1 MHHFG
6 RGIVGTPGDFG
17 AFGERPTHPEL
28 LDWLASDFVAHG
40 WQVKQLHKL
49 LMTSEAYRRTA
60 TRTPDLQAADPDN
73 KLLARAAVRRLTAE
87 QLRDAVLMAS
97 GKLKLDVGGPSVP
110 VAEDFDGMPVLGT
123 RKLNEGL
130 FSGIDPVGEDEYRRS
145 LYIQM
150 RRKLPLPMLE
160 AFDLPVMKPNCDA
173 RRCTT
178 VAPQSLLF
186 LNNEFVI
193 KQAGLV
199 ADRLLAEPG
208 LPDQRVRKV
217 WALLFAA
224 PPTAAELQA
233 SLAYLADQS
242 ETFRKATG
250 PKGDPDRQAL
260 TSLCQVLLGS
270 NRFLYV
276 D

>member
-1 MHHFG
+1 
-6 RGIVGTPGDFG
+6 
-17 AFGERPTHPEL
+17 
-28 LDWLASDFVAHG
+28 
-40 WQVKQLHKL
+40 
-49 LMTSEAYRRTA
+49 
-60 TRTPDLQAADPDN
+60 
-73 KLLARAAVRRLTAE
+73 
-87 QLRDAVLMAS
+87 
-97 GKLKLDVGGPSVP
+97 

-193 KQAGLV
+193 KQAGLI
-199 ADRLLAEPG
+199 ADRLLSEPG
-208 LPDQRVRKV
+208 SPDQRVRKA
-217 WALLFAA
+217 WELLFAI
-224 PPTAAELQA
+224 PPTDTELRA
-233 SLAYLADQS
+233 SVAYLADQA

-250 PKGDPDRQAL
+250 PKGDPERQAL

>member
-1 MHHFG
+1 
-6 RGIVGTPGDFG
+6 
-17 AFGERPTHPEL
+17 
-28 LDWLASDFVAHG
+28 
-40 WQVKQLHKL
+40 
-49 LMTSEAYRRTA
+49 
-60 TRTPDLQAADPDN
+60 
-73 KLLARAAVRRLTAE
+73 
-87 QLRDAVLMAS
+87 MAS

-130 FSGIDPVGEDEYRRS
+130 FSGIDAVGEEEYRRS

-199 ADRLLAEPG
+199 AERLLSELGA
-208 LPDQRVRKV
+208 PDQRVRKV

-224 PPTAAELQA
+224 PPTAAEMQA
-233 SLAYLADQS
+233 SLAYLTDQT
-242 ETFRKATG
+242 ETFRKAAG

>member
-1 MHHFG
+1 M
-6 RGIVGTPGDFG
+6 
-17 AFGERPTHPEL
+17 
-28 LDWLASDFVAHG
+28 
-40 WQVKQLHKL
+40 
-49 LMTSEAYRRTA
+49 
-60 TRTPDLQAADPDN
+60 
-73 KLLARAAVRRLTAE
+73 LARANVRRLTAE

-97 GKLKLDVGGPSVP
+97 GKLRLDVGGPSVP

-130 FSGIDPVGEDEYRRS
+130 FSGIDPVGEQEYRRS
-145 LYIQM
+145 LYVQV

-193 KQAGLV
+193 KQGGLV
-199 ADRLLAEPG
+199 ADRLLVEPG
-208 LPDQRVRKV
+208 SAERRVQRV
-217 WALLFAA
+217 WELLFAA
-224 PPTAAELQA
+224 PPTETELKA
-233 SLAYLADQS
+233 SLAYLADQT
-242 ETFRKATG
+242 ETFRKAAG
-250 PKGDPDRQAL
+250 PNKADPDRQAL
-260 TSLCQVLLGS
+260 VSLCQVLLGS

>member
-1 MHHFG
+1 
-6 RGIVGTPGDFG
+6 
-17 AFGERPTHPEL
+17 
-28 LDWLASDFVAHG
+28 
-40 WQVKQLHKL
+40 
-49 LMTSEAYRRTA
+49 
-60 TRTPDLQAADPDN
+60 
-73 KLLARAAVRRLTAE
+73 
-87 QLRDAVLMAS
+87 
-97 GKLKLDVGGPSVP
+97 

-130 FSGIDPVGEDEYRRS
+130 FSGVEPVGERENRRS
-145 LYIQM
+145 LYIQV

-199 ADRLLAEPG
+199 ADRLRTEPG
-208 LPDQRVRKV
+208 SPEQCVRKA
-217 WALLFAA
+217 WGLLFAA
-224 PPTAAELQA
+224 EPTDGELNA
-233 SLAYLADQS
+233 SLSYLADQA
-242 ETFRKATG
+242 ETFRKAG
-250 PKGDPDRQAL
+250 PKADPDRQAL
-260 TSLCQVLLGS
+260 VSLCQVLLGS